1 MYCKSY
7 KLCKSEAI
15 ILLMSCYPFLVLPF
29 IHFLL
34 HFNEPVIIFWKGL
47 CG

>member
-29 IHFLL
+29 IHLSTGML
-34 HFNEPVIIFWKGL
+34 ADD
-47 CG
+47 